1 MTEPR
6 VGNALSHTRI
16 INKVRNDIVA
26 VLHLIVSIAYFTSF
40 DDVGDRLNRVNRT
53 G

>member
-26 VLHLIVSIAYFTSF
+26 VFCTL
-40 DDVGDRLNRVNRT
+40 
-53 G
+53 

>member
-26 VLHLIVSIAYFTSF
+26 VSHLIVSIAYLPHSTMWEI
-40 DDVGDRLNRVNRT
+40 V
-53 G
+53 